1 MKLLPISDLVP
12 FLKWARHY
20 KQSMLLHDGIA
31 ALVVSMLLIPQ
42 ALAYAML
49 AGLPPQLGLYASL
62 LPLLAYALLGSSGP
76 LSVGPFAITSIMTA
90 TALGGLLLNNQ
101 ANHTQMLIAAATLAV
116 LSGLFL
122 LAFGIFRLG
131 FLTNF
136 ISFPV
141 VTGFIAASALIIAS
155 SQLGNM
161 VGLQIH
167 SDSFFGTLRQIASHW
182 QQINP
187 ATLIFSTT
195 LILFLYF
202 VPKLLRHWVF
212 KLSGRNTLA
221 DTLSKVTPLLAIILS
236 ILLVVLL
243 DLPQYGI
250 RVLGEIPQGLPVFT
264 WPDWQQL
271 DFSPQDWKSLLNS
284 ALLLSIIGFI
294 SSLSA
299 AQTFAAKQRQRINPN
314 QEAIALGIANI
325 SAGCS
330 GAFPVSASL
339 SRSAVAFNSG
349 AKTPAASA
357 LTAISIL
364 LCCLFLTPGLF
375 YLPVVSLA
383 AMILLAVISLFD
395 IAAMKRT
402 FIYSLKDFAALLITF
417 ALTLVQGLE
426 WGLVVGILVSI
437 ALHLYRSSSPH
448 VAILGLVPNTE
459 HFRNIERHAVIT
471 DERIISLRI
480 DASLY
485 FANAR
490 FMADKIN
497 QVVAAA
503 PKAKH
508 LILLCSAVNDID
520 ASAVESLIAI
530 NQYLKEAGISF
541 HLSEVKGPVM
551 DRLKHSQF
559 LDSLTGNIYLSH
571 HQAWLALR
579 GAV

>member
-1 MKLLPISDLVP
+1 MKLLPISVVLP
-12 FLKWARHY
+12 FLKWARNY
-20 KQSMLLHDGIA
+20 NQSTFLHDAIA

-49 AGLPPQLGLYASL
+49 AGLPPQVGLYASL

-90 TALGGLLLNNQ
+90 TALGSLLLNTHFSS
-101 ANHTQMLIAAATLAV
+101 AQMLIAAATLAL
-116 LSGLFL
+116 LSGVFL
-122 LAFGIFRLG
+122 LAFGVFRLG

-155 SQLGNM
+155 SQLGNI
-161 VGLQIH
+161 VGLNIH
-167 SDSFFGTLRQIASHW
+167 SDSFFSTLKQIFAQW
-182 QQINP
+182 QQINL
-187 ATLIFSTT
+187 TTFGFSVV

-202 VPKLLRHWVF
+202 MPKILRKFVLRLTR
-212 KLSGRNTLA
+212 KAALA
-221 DTLSKVTPLLAIILS
+221 DTLSKITPVLAILLS
-236 ILLVVLL
+236 IALVMGL
-243 DLPQYGI
+243 DLQQQGI
-250 RVLGEIPQGLPVFT
+250 QVLGNIPQGLPVLGL
-264 WPDWQQL
+264 PDWQHL
-271 DFSPQDWKSLLNS
+271 NFSHQDWKALLNS

-357 LTAISIL
+357 LTALSIL

-375 YLPVVSLA
+375 YLPVVTLA

-395 IAAMKRT
+395 IAAIKRT
-402 FIYSLKDFAALLITF
+402 FIYSLKDFSALLITF
-417 ALTLVQGLE
+417 ILTLIQGLE
-426 WGLVVGILVSI
+426 WGLVAGILVSI
-437 ALHLYRSSSPH
+437 GLHLYRSSSPH
-448 VAILGLVPNTE
+448 VAILGLVPDTE
-459 HFRNIERHAVIT
+459 HFRNIERHKVIT

-490 FMADKIN
+490 FLADKIN
-497 QVVAAA
+497 EVVARS

-508 LILLCSAVNDID
+508 LILLCSAINDID
-520 ASAVESLIAI
+520 ASAIESLNAV
-530 NQYLKEAGISF
+530 NQYLKEAGIVL

-571 HQAWLALR
+571 HQAWLNLR
-579 GAV
+579 GAP

>member
-1 MKLLPISDLVP
+1 MKLPAISSVMP
-12 FLKWARHY
+12 FLKWGKNYNQH
-20 KQSMLLHDGIA
+20 SLLHDGIA

-49 AGLPPQLGLYASL
+49 AGLPPQVGLYASL
-62 LPLLAYALLGSSGP
+62 LPLLAYAVFGSSGQ

-90 TALGGLLLNNQ
+90 TALGSLLLTLQ
-101 ANHTQMLIAAATLAV
+101 DGSGKVLIAAATLAL

-122 LAFGIFRLG
+122 VAFGVFRLG

-155 SQLGNM
+155 SQLGNIL
-161 VGLQIH
+161 GLSIH
-167 SDSFFGTLRQIASHW
+167 SAHFFDTFAQAFNQWRQI
-182 QQINP
+182 NLP
-187 ATLIFSTT
+187 TLFFSAA
-195 LILFLYF
+195 LILFLFF
-202 VPKLLRHWVF
+202 VPKLIR
-212 KLSGRNTLA
+212 SLA
-221 DTLSKVTPLLAIILS
+221 WRAGLKQEQAEILSKITPVLAIILS
-236 ILLVVLL
+236 ILSVVGL
-243 DLPQYGI
+243 DLQHYGI
-250 RVLGEIPQGLPVFT
+250 HILGDIPRGLPVLAL
-264 WPDWQQL
+264 PDWQQL
-271 DFSPQDWKSLLNS
+271 DFSAQDWKALINS

-339 SRSAVAFNSG
+339 SRSAVAFNTG

-357 LTAISIL
+357 LTAISVF
-364 LCCLFLTPGLF
+364 LCCLFLTPALF
-375 YLPVVSLA
+375 YLPVVTLA
-383 AMILLAVISLFD
+383 AMIVLAVISLFD
-395 IAAMKRT
+395 FAAMKRT
-402 FIYSLKDFAALLITF
+402 FVYSLKDFSALLITF
-417 ALTLVQGLE
+417 ALTLSEGLE
-426 WGLVVGILVSI
+426 WGLIAGVLVSI

-459 HFRNIERHAVIT
+459 HFRNIERHAVVT
-471 DERIISLRI
+471 DERVISLRI

-490 FMADKIN
+490 FLADKIN
-497 QVVAAA
+497 EVVARS

-508 LILLCSAVNDID
+508 LILLCSAINDID

-530 NQYLKEAGISF
+530 NQYLKEAGICL

-559 LDSLTGNIYLSH
+559 LDLLTGNIYLSH
-571 HQAWLALR
+571 HQAWLNVLARL
-579 GAV
+579 

>member
-1 MKLLPISDLVP
+1 MKLRPVSDVLP
-12 FLKWARHY
+12 FLTWGRTYNRHTF
-20 KQSMLLHDGIA
+20 LHDGIA

-49 AGLPPQLGLYASL
+49 AGLPPQVGLYASL
-62 LPLLAYALLGSSGP
+62 LPLLAYAVFGSSGQ

-90 TALGGLLLNNQ
+90 TALGSLLLNINVTPQ
-101 ANHTQMLIAAATLAV
+101 QVLIAAATLAL

-122 LAFGIFRLG
+122 VAFGVFRLG

-141 VTGFIAASALIIAS
+141 VTGFIAASALIIAA
-155 SQLGNM
+155 SQLGNI
-161 VGLQIH
+161 VGLKIH
-167 SDSFFGTLRQIASHW
+167 NADFFSIFAQLFGQW
-182 QQINP
+182 QQISLP
-187 ATLIFSTT
+187 ALLFSAG
-195 LILFLYF
+195 LILFLF
-202 VPKLLRHWVF
+202 FIPKLIRHLALRAGF
-212 KLSGRNTLA
+212 KPA
-221 DTLSKVTPLLAIILS
+221 KAEVLSKITPVLAIMLS
-236 ILLVVLL
+236 IALVKGF
-243 DLPQYGI
+243 DLPRYGI
-250 RVLGEIPQGLPVFT
+250 QILGDVPQGLPVLVL
-264 WPDWQQL
+264 PDWQQL
-271 DFSPQDWKSLLNS
+271 NFSGQDWQALLNS

-299 AQTFAAKQRQRINPN
+299 AQSFAAKQRQRINPN

-339 SRSAVAFNSG
+339 SRSAVAFNTG

-357 LTAISIL
+357 LTAISVF
-364 LCCLFLTPGLF
+364 LCCVYLTPVLF
-375 YLPVVSLA
+375 YLPVVTLA
-383 AMILLAVISLFD
+383 AMIVLAVTSLFD
-395 IAAMKRT
+395 FAAMRRT
-402 FIYSLKDFAALLITF
+402 FVYSLKDFSALIITF
-417 ALTLVQGLE
+417 VLTLSEGLE
-426 WGLVVGILVSI
+426 WGLIAGVLVSI

-448 VAILGLVPNTE
+448 VAILGLVPDTE
-459 HFRNIERHAVIT
+459 HFRNIERHQVIT

-490 FMADKIN
+490 FLADKIN
-497 QVVAAA
+497 EVVARS

-508 LILLCSAVNDID
+508 LILLCSAINDID
-520 ASAVESLIAI
+520 ASAIESLNAI
-530 NQYLKEAGISF
+530 NQYLKEAGIVL

-571 HQAWLALR
+571 HQAWLNLR
-579 GAV
+579 GAP